1 MVAAEKSGISTH
13 WDIIGDQKSEI
24 KVFPAAIP
32 FKHNNVVP
40 VLKRLAVAEKSGVP
54 SG

>member
-24 KVFPAAIP
+24 KVFPAAVP
-32 FKHNNVVP
+32 SKHNVVP